1 MVYSTQKFLQDF
13 CNNHS
18 PEILGLK
25 SDEEY
30 EISNKIIEFYSHD
43 LNIAK
48 ELEAGIH
55 RPNPASIVVDNK
67 FEKLSEFMFYT
78 CDLPQH
84 EPINIRSILRI
95 SDTYGESNACELLFS
110 KVGFDDML
118 RALRCWEIMF
128 MFHNNIE
135 NMQKIVSSSVSDEI
149 QKKLMSSFVKLE
161 WYTVEIISRL
171 NLFDCRETQ
180 VIRKFLNDLQV
191 VDYRYTM
198 VVFVMVISHIL
209 TVAKIGD
216 DFTIK
221 NPYSCFKFCT
231 ERPTFT
237 ITNKVKDFLGE
248 SNEVIEKKLSPMK
261 FNLIFKEGKTK

>member
-13 CNNHS
+13 CNSHS

-48 ELEAGIH
+48 ELEAGINH
-55 RPNPASIVVDNK
+55 PKPASIVNNK
-67 FEKLSEFMFYT
+67 FEKLSEFMLYI

-84 EPINIRSILRI
+84 EPIDIRSILRL

-110 KVGFDDML
+110 RVRVSYIL
-118 RALRCWEIMF
+118 EALRCWEIMF
-128 MFHNNIE
+128 MFHKNIE
-135 NMQKIVSSSVSDEI
+135 NMQKIVSKGISNEI
-149 QKKLMSSFVKLE
+149 KKKMMSNFVKLE
-161 WYTVEIISRL
+161 WRIVEIISRL
-171 NLFDCRETQ
+171 DLFDCRETQ
-180 VIRKFLNDLQV
+180 EIKSFLKGLQV
-191 VDYRYTM
+191 VDYKYTM
-198 VVFVMVISHIL
+198 VIFIMVVSHIL

-216 DFTIK
+216 DFTIEH
-221 NPYSCFKFCT
+221 PYSCFKFCI

>member
-48 ELEAGIH
+48 ELEVGIYH
-55 RPNPASIVVDNK
+55 PNPASIVDNK
-67 FEKLSEFMFYT
+67 FEKLLEFMFYA
-78 CDLPQH
+78 CDQPQH
-84 EPINIRSILRI
+84 EPTGIRSILRL
-95 SDTYGESNACELLFS
+95 SDNYRESNACELLFS
-110 KVGFDDML
+110 KVGFDEIL
-118 RALRCWEIMF
+118 RALRCWEILF
-128 MFHNNIE
+128 MFHKNIE
-135 NMQKIVSSSVSDEI
+135 NIQKIVSPSVSGEI
-149 QKKLMSSFVKLE
+149 QKKLISTFVKLE

-180 VIRKFLNDLQV
+180 EIKSLLKDFQV

-198 VVFVMVISHIL
+198 VIFVMVLSHVL

-216 DFTIK
+216 DFTIET
-221 NPYSCFKFCT
+221 PYSCFKFCV

-261 FNLIFKEGKTK
+261 FNLIFKEGKPK